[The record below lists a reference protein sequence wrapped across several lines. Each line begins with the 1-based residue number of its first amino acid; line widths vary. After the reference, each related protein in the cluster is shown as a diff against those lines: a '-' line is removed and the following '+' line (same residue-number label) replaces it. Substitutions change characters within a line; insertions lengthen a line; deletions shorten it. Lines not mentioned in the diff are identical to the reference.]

1 MTYGVEQW
9 HSVVVT
15 TGVGI
20 MYFEECKDKPDLSSS
35 VFPFDID
42 IAFVGSDGGDS
53 VVEDA
58 VEHNTV
64 GADDLLLLFLMR
76 DTSLY
81 MTCVGYLERRLIV
94 EIMVV

>member
-9 HSVVVT
+9 HRVVVN

-20 MYFEECKDKPDLSSS
+20 MYFEECEDKPDLSSS

-53 VVEDA
+53 VVDDA
-58 VEHNTV
+58 VE
-64 GADDLLLLFLMR
+64 LLLERMILLFFLMR